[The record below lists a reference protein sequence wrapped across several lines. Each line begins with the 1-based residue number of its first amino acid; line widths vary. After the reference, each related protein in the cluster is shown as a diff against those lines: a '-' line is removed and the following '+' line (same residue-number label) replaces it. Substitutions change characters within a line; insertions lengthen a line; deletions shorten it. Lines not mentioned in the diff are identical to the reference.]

1 MTNPARAA
9 FSSFGHL
16 RPHSPSATMSS
27 TRMVYRTTQLDPHL
41 DEGGS
46 LDHEPVLC
54 GPRREAPQVAYS
66 PHR

>member
-1 MTNPARAA
+1 
-9 FSSFGHL
+9 
-16 RPHSPSATMSS
+16 MSS

-46 LDHEPVLC
+46 LDPEPVLC

-66 PHR
+66 PRRRALIARRH